1 MVATSLFAGQVPPN
15 LKLITQAILI
25 LTAIQEVLECRV
37 KKNNYFLG
45 FSVDNLLAAGHQ
57 AIGIRVV
64 TFNQNVN
71 SIINNNMRTMRHRHE
86 PSVSIRKK

>member
-15 LKLITQAILI
+15 LKLITQEILI

-45 FSVDNLLAAGHQ
+45 LSVDNLLAAGHQ

-64 TFNQNVN
+64 FNHNVN
-71 SIINNNMRTMRHRHE
+71 SIINNNMRTMRLRHE

>member
-1 MVATSLFAGQVPPN
+1 MVATSLFAGQAPPN
-15 LKLITQAILI
+15 LKLITHEILI

-45 FSVDNLLAAGHQ
+45 LSVDNLLAAGHQ

-64 TFNQNVN
+64 FNHNVN
-71 SIINNNMRTMRHRHE
+71 SIINNNMRTMRLRHE